1 MKLILIVLVVIL
13 LLAVVVLWRPGNN
26 FRAQKPA
33 DYADTLPGFD
43 PQVHLNGLIESEGVI
58 YGLDGR
64 VASRFVARM
73 SGTWDGLNG
82 TLREEFT
89 YASGGQQIREWTL
102 SFDATGALTATAPD
116 IIGTATGQ
124 LSGATL
130 SMRYKIKLE
139 DDAGGHVL
147 DVTDWLYLAPNG
159 VIVNRSEMRKF
170 GIKVAELV
178 ATMRP
183 AEAAK

>member
-1 MKLILIVLVVIL
+1 MKLILIALVLIL
-13 LLAVVVLWRPGNN
+13 LLVVLILWRPGYN

-33 DYADTLPGFD
+33 DYAETTPLFD
-43 PQVHLNGLIESEGVI
+43 PQVHLNGPIDSEGVI
-58 YGLDGR
+58 YGPDGR
-64 VASRFVARM
+64 VSSRFVARM
-73 SGTWDGLNG
+73 TGTWDGLNG

-89 YASGGQQIREWTL
+89 YASGGQQVREWTL
-102 SFDATGALTATAPD
+102 SFDASGALTATAPD
-116 IIGTATGQ
+116 IIGVGTGQ

-139 DDAGGHVL
+139 EDAGGHVL
-147 DVTDWLYLAPNG
+147 DVTDWLYLAQNG

-183 AEAAK
+183 AEEVK